1 MLRIVQGGEVEA
13 AGGAADVPL
22 QPLIDAMVMIDV
34 AALQDL
40 QMFVAC
46 LEVRQTDGTRI
57 VQLAVERAEPHGSQP
72 ISDPRGWIIIGWRV
86 APTPAALRAV
96 PVKSPH
102 VQVCQLFVG
111 DEISS
116 VPIALARTMHNGR
129 TMEVTVIPVADAI
142 ERRVFVRVIDALINL
157 ELRGL
162 VAGGAGRWSGQP
174 RGLRLLVRGRGAG
187 RWSGQPPT

>member
-13 AGGAADVPL
+13 AGGTADVPL
-22 QPLIDAMVMIDV
+22 QPLIDAMFMVDV

-46 LEVRQTDGTRI
+46 LEVRQTDGTRF
-57 VQLAVERAEPHGSQP
+57 VQLAVEFAEPHGSQP
-72 ISDPRGWIIIGWRV
+72 ISDPRGRIIIGWRV

-96 PVKSPH
+96 AVKSPH
-102 VQVCQLFVG
+102 VQVSQLFVA
-111 DEISS
+111 DEISP

-142 ERRVFVRVIDALINL
+142 ERVIVRVIDALINL

-174 RGLRLLVRGRGAG
+174 R
-187 RWSGQPPT
+187 